1 MLSKATVK
9 ARPTVL
15 WCYKKELGFS
25 RYEFILRFGKKKF
38 MLNFLPDFLRML
50 KWKLKSSK
58 ENVEFFMRIFHEH
71 KIEEQLKIFC
81 SHRKKRMKQLQKKI
95 KRGKLDMKEDDPFEL
110 FVAATSIRYC
120 YYAETHKI
128 LGQTFG
134 MCILQVIEFLVHFT
148 LKCPLCTWKTCTFIL
163 FKEN

>member
-1 MLSKATVK
+1 MKQTHNVKSSCWIFYQTFLLYFEVK
-9 ARPTVL
+9 AEIQCKYLDRA
-15 WCYKKELGFS
+15 S
-25 RYEFILRFGKKKF
+25 
-38 MLNFLPDFLRML
+38 L
-50 KWKLKSSK
+50 KDD
-58 ENVEFFMRIFHEH
+58 EFFMRIFHEH
-71 KIEEQLKIFC
+71 KIKEQLKIFC

-134 MCILQVIEFLVHFT
+134 MCILQVIEFLIHFT
-148 LKCPLCTWKTCTFIL
+148 LKGPLCTWKTCTFIL

>member
-1 MLSKATVK
+1 MNWYQNLEKNTQCK
-9 ARPTVL
+9 
-15 WCYKKELGFS
+15 
-25 RYEFILRFGKKKF
+25 IF
-38 MLNFLPDFLRML
+38 MLNFLPDFLRMM

-58 ENVEFFMRIFHEH
+58 KNVEFFMRIFHEH
-71 KIEEQLKIFC
+71 KIKEQLKIFC

-134 MCILQVIEFLVHFT
+134 MCILQVIEFLIHFT
-148 LKCPLCTWKTCTFIL
+148 LKGPLCTWKTCTFIL
-163 FKEN
+163 YKEN

>member
-1 MLSKATVK
+1 MEKNTQ
-9 ARPTVL
+9 
-15 WCYKKELGFS
+15 C
-25 RYEFILRFGKKKF
+25 KKF
-38 MLNFLPDFLRML
+38 CWIFYQTFCVWWSES
-50 KWKLKSSK
+50 WKAVKK
-58 ENVEFFMRIFHEH
+58 NVEFFMKIFHEH
-71 KIEEQLKIFC
+71 KIKEQLKIFC

-148 LKCPLCTWKTCTFIL
+148 LKGPLCTWKTCTFIL
-163 FKEN
+163 YKEN

>member
-1 MLSKATVK
+1 MKTN
-9 ARPTVL
+9 
-15 WCYKKELGFS
+15 
-25 RYEFILRFGKKKF
+25 KKF
-38 MLNFLPDFLRML
+38 MLNFLYFEVKAELQWKYLATASL
-50 KWKLKSSK
+50 K
-58 ENVEFFMRIFHEH
+58 NIEFFMKIFHEH
-71 KIEEQLKIFC
+71 KDEVQFKIYC

-134 MCILQVIEFLVHFT
+134 MCILQVIYFSVHVT
-148 LKCPLCTWKTCTFIL
+148 LKGPLCTWNTCTL
-163 FKEN
+163 FYIMKN

>member
-1 MLSKATVK
+1 MEKNTQ
-9 ARPTVL
+9 
-15 WCYKKELGFS
+15 C
-25 RYEFILRFGKKKF
+25 KKF
-38 MLNFLPDFLRML
+38 MLNFLPDFLRMM

-58 ENVEFFMRIFHEH
+58 KNVEFFMRIFHEH
-71 KIEEQLKIFC
+71 KIKEQLKIFC

-148 LKCPLCTWKTCTFIL
+148 LKGPCVLEKLVLLFYIRKIKIL
-163 FKEN
+163 RNTSTG

>member
-1 MLSKATVK
+1 
-9 ARPTVL
+9 
-15 WCYKKELGFS
+15 
-25 RYEFILRFGKKKF
+25 
-38 MLNFLPDFLRML
+38 
-50 KWKLKSSK
+50 
-58 ENVEFFMRIFHEH
+58 MRIFHEH
-71 KIEEQLKIFC
+71 KIKEQLKIFC

-148 LKCPLCTWKTCTFIL
+148 LKCPLCTWKTCTLFYIRKIKMLRNTSNHKSLKKKDIDYCIYLNFNGFELKMHRPFCSVIYYKLFFRIL
-163 FKEN
+163 KPWPLTF

>member
-1 MLSKATVK
+1 MEKNTQ
-9 ARPTVL
+9 
-15 WCYKKELGFS
+15 C
-25 RYEFILRFGKKKF
+25 KKF
-38 MLNFLPDFLRML
+38 MLNFLPDFLPMM

-58 ENVEFFMRIFHEH
+58 KKCWIFHENFPWTQI
-71 KIEEQLKIFC
+71 KEQLKIFC

-148 LKCPLCTWKTCTFIL
+148 LKGPLCTWKTCTFIL
-163 FKEN
+163 YKEN